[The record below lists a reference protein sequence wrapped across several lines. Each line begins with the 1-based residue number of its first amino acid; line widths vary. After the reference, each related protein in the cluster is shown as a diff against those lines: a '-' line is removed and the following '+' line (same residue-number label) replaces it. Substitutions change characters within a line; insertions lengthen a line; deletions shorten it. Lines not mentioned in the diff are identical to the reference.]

1 MTLQEKIEFIEEIMD
16 ADEGSLTE
24 DTILE
29 EVEEWD
35 SLSTLTLTVKMKQNY
50 DMNLTTDTIKEFVT
64 VGDICSY
71 IPD

>member
-16 ADEGSLTE
+16 VDEGSLTE

-35 SLSTLTLTVKMKQNY
+35 SLSTLTLTVKMKQDY

-64 VGDICSY
+64 VGDICNY

>member
-16 ADEGSLTE
+16 VDEGSLTE

-35 SLSTLTLTVKMKQNY
+35 SLSTLTLTVKMKQDY
-50 DMNLTTDTIKEFVT
+50 DINLTTETIKGFVT
-64 VGDICSY
+64 VGDICNY

>member
-35 SLSTLTLTVKMKQNY
+35 SLSTLTLTVKMKQDY

-64 VGDICSY
+64 VGDICNY

>member
-1 MTLQEKIEFIEEIMD
+1 MTLQEKIEFLEEIMD
-16 ADEGSLTE
+16 VDAGSLTE

-35 SLSTLTLTVKMKQNY
+35 SLSTLTLTVKMKQDY
-50 DMNLTTDTIKEFVT
+50 DMNLTTDMIKEFVT
-64 VGDICSY
+64 VGDICNY

>member
-1 MTLQEKIEFIEEIMD
+1 MD
-16 ADEGSLTE
+16 VDEGSLTE

-35 SLSTLTLTVKMKQNY
+35 SLSTLTLTVKMKQDY
-50 DMNLTTDTIKEFVT
+50 DINLTTETIKGFVT
-64 VGDICSY
+64 VGDICNY

>member
-16 ADEGSLTE
+16 VDEGSLTE

-35 SLSTLTLTVKMKQNY
+35 SLSTLTLTVRMKQDY

-64 VGDICSY
+64 IGDICNY

>member
-16 ADEGSLTE
+16 VDEGSLTE

-50 DMNLTTDTIKEFVT
+50 DMNLATETIKEFVT
-64 VGDICSY
+64 VGDICNY

>member
-16 ADEGSLTE
+16 VDEGSLTE

-35 SLSTLTLTVKMKQNY
+35 SLSTLTLTVKIKQDY
-50 DMNLTTDTIKEFVT
+50 DINLTTETIKGFVT
-64 VGDICSY
+64 VGDICTY